1 MISDIFEPELIRK
14 LNEVGKQLQDVSVK
28 IPPID
33 EQERAKAVI
42 EQILPPEEGYV
53 TMGYV
58 RNVLTGL
65 EYAETHFRK
74 SSMLDDIKE
83 NRWQQYDIS
92 EYQSL

>member
-14 LNEVGKQLQDVSVK
+14 LNEVGKQLQDVCVK

-33 EQERAKAVI
+33 EQKRAKAVI

-74 SSMLDDIKE
+74 ISMLDDIKE